1 MWTLEA
7 ALIGWFGRAGA
18 FDSDPLRREQTA
30 RWVALT
36 AGRLIAAAAGVA
48 YGYTIYQDRPL
59 YRAAADAVMVGM
71 AVGLA
76 DGFFT
81 VSLRT
86 TPTEM
91 RIAAYRGL
99 TAFLRRFL
107 IYLAM
112 GTASVVTAWVLFHS
126 PYAQFVVAVA
136 FFAFGLVDSINVW
149 LDVPADVTRA
159 LSPRSTRRDERF
171 AAVARGITVAAMVSG
186 WTLALYWIAS
196 APRDGI
202 GPAMVVGV
210 GYGLADRL
218 MGLTTSVWGRYLI
231 TKTWAAVSGDVPVR
245 LMLFLDD
252 AHRRG
257 VLRRAGAIYQFRHA
271 RLQQHLVRSGN
282 G

>member
-1 MWTLEA
+1 LDRT
-7 ALIGWFGRAGA
+7 GA

-81 VSLRT
+81 ISLRT
-86 TPTEM
+86 TPTQM
-91 RIAAYRGL
+91 RIASYRGL

-112 GTASVVTAWVLFHS
+112 GTASALTAWVLFHS
-126 PYAQFVVAVA
+126 PYVLLVVAVV
-136 FFAFGLVDSINVW
+136 FFVFGLVDGVNVW

-171 AAVARGITVAAMVSG
+171 AAVARSLTLATTLSAI
-186 WTLALYWIAS
+186 TLALYWIAS

-202 GPAMVVGV
+202 VPALVVGA

-257 VLRRAGAIYQFRHA
+257 VLRRAGATYQFRHA
-271 RLQQHLVRSGN
+271 RLQQHLMQPQKDGRS
-282 G
+282 